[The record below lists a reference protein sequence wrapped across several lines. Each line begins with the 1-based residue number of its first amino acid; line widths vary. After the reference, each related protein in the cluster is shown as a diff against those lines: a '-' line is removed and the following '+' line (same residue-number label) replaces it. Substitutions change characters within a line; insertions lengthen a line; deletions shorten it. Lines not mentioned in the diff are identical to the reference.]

1 MTKRWLKLETQTM
14 KAILKDSP
22 SYGLT
27 MKRVP
32 VPTPPGPNEV
42 LIKLKVVSICGTD
55 LHIYVWNKWAKNRIK
70 PPIIVGHEIAGE
82 VIAVGEG
89 VKKVKVG
96 DYVSADSHIPCQNC
110 YQCRTN
116 RMHVCKNTKIIGV
129 DIDGGFAEYVKLP
142 EIVVWKNDPSISP
155 EFASVQEPFGN
166 AIHTVFAEDVSAKS
180 VLITGMGPIGLM
192 AGMVCKAIGSSVVIA
207 TEVNPY
213 RIELAKKA
221 GIDYV
226 INPIEEDVYDKIMKL
241 TDGRG
246 VDAFL
251 EMSGKK
257 NALYDGLRSLTNGGH
272 AALLGVFDDDVSLN
286 INDSIVFKG
295 IRLYG
300 ITGRRMFETWEIGN
314 QLLKHKLVDL
324 SKVIT
329 HVFDFDDWEK
339 GMKLME
345 KAESGKVIL
354 RVSD

>member
-1 MTKRWLKLETQTM
+1 MGTRTM
-14 KAILKDSP
+14 RAIVKDSP

-27 MKRVP
+27 LKKVSLP
-32 VPTPPGPNEV
+32 VSLAPDEV

-55 LHIYVWNKWAKNRIK
+55 LHIYEWNNWAKNRIK
-70 PPIIVGHEIAGE
+70 PPLIIGHEIAGE
-82 VIAVGEG
+82 VVAIGEN

-96 DYVSADSHIPCQNC
+96 DYVSADSHIPCQVC
-110 YQCRTN
+110 YQCRTG

-129 DIDGGFAEYVKLP
+129 DTDGGFAEYVKFP
-142 EIVVWKNDPSISP
+142 EIVVWKNDPSIPP

-180 VLITGMGPIGLM
+180 VLITGMGPIGVM
-192 AGMVCKAIGSSVVIA
+192 AAMICKAIGSSVVIA

-221 GIDYV
+221 GVDYV
-226 INPIEEDVYDKIMKL
+226 INPKEEDVHAKIMKI

-251 EMSGKK
+251 EMAGNK
-257 NALYDGLRSLTNGGH
+257 NALYDGLKVLTNGGH
-272 AALLGVFDDDVSLN
+272 AALLGVFSDDVELN
-286 INDSIVFKG
+286 VNDLIVFKG
-295 IRLYG
+295 IRVYG

-314 QLLKHKLVDL
+314 QLLKNKLVDL

-329 HVFDFDDWEK
+329 HVFDFEDWEK

-354 RVSD
+354 RVND